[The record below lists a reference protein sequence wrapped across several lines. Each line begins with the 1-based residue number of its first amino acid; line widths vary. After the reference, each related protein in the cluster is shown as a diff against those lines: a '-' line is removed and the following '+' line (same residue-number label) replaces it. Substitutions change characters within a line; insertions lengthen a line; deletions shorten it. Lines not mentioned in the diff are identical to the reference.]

1 MNTLKTKREMGP
13 HMNPR
18 IVSVVKPSN
27 TEDVARAQAA
37 HGTSVGESE
46 LCELRGGG

>member
-1 MNTLKTKREMGP
+1 MNTLRMKTEMGP

-27 TEDVARAQAA
+27 TEDVARTQAA
-37 HGTSVGESE
+37 HGTSVGENE
-46 LCELRGGG
+46 LCELRAGG